1 MKFLSCIRK
10 EDECNGNNN
19 KQYFLWSLGNKNCIQ
34 KISKR
39 FTEAKS
45 IMKEETPF
53 SSHAVETGALTIV
66 HYNFSSRFVH
76 SLAQRERSSDGF
88 NVVLFGVF
96 LII

>member
-1 MKFLSCIRK
+1 
-10 EDECNGNNN
+10 
-19 KQYFLWSLGNKNCIQ
+19 
-34 KISKR
+34 
-39 FTEAKS
+39 
-45 IMKEETPF
+45 MKEETPF